1 MPERRVA
8 NRQVTDA
15 AARGGDVGGAVAA
28 GRARVARVGAEH
40 VEHVPEVEADR
51 ADAQPD
57 LPVRW
62 LRLVAL
68 LRHQPQAAH
77 RPSRVKVEPDRAAQ
91 RASRLGQAR
100 HALARAVK
108 GHLGLG
114 SAVVAEAEL
123 PAQLRHRS
131 PLGRCPA
138 GARPGR

>member
-77 RPSRVKVEPDRAAQ
+77 RPSRVKVEPDRTAQ
-91 RASRLGQAR
+91 
-100 HALARAVK
+100 
-108 GHLGLG
+108 
-114 SAVVAEAEL
+114 
-123 PAQLRHRS
+123 
-131 PLGRCPA
+131 
-138 GARPGR
+138 